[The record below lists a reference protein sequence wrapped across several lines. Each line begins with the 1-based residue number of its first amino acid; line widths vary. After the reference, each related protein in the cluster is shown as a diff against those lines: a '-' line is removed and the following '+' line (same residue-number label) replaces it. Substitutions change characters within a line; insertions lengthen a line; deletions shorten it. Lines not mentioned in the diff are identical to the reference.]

1 MKFFVVFL
9 GLLILTPAFVPTVAH
24 GRRLVEDSGDSD
36 DERPRVRKPFKEA
49 DNGRDL
55 RTKRRVAVGLQAAGA
70 LGFGGALI
78 ELNFN
83 PSWGFTAG
91 FGGGEGFQAFN
102 LQAKYV
108 LAGEWLM
115 PYMSFGYARWGS
127 VGKSSRIS
135 KTSPAILG
143 DKLLSDDEKNAGEY
157 QKNLLYPGLGLQFLQ
172 LKGDWAGSSV
182 FAELTVLLDVG
193 NFVAAPTG
201 TLGFLYYF

>member
-1 MKFFVVFL
+1 MKFLIIVL
-9 GLLILTPAFVPTVAH
+9 GLLILAPTILPQAAH
-24 GRRLVEDSGDSD
+24 GKRLVEDGRDV
-36 DERPRVRKPFKEA
+36 DEEKPRNRKPFKEA
-49 DNGRDL
+49 ESGREL
-55 RTKRRVAVGLQAAGA
+55 RTKRRAAIGVQAAGA

-115 PYMSFGYARWGS
+115 PYMSFGYARWAS
-127 VGKSSRIS
+127 VGKSSKIT

-143 DKLLSDDEKNAGEY
+143 EKLLNDDEKNAGEY

-172 LKGDWAGSSV
+172 LKGEWAGSSV